1 MFYNRKNKEKTPEQ
15 LELKKLQL
23 ELAEAKAARD
33 EYKKML
39 FLINDS
45 THLGLWIAYFD
56 EKGEIGRVVFSND
69 FRKMIGQSREE
80 FPDDVS
86 SLPKVMHPDDIEPVF
101 ACFNAAAADSTNRK
115 KYDIDYRLN
124 IRNEGYKKFHAAGE
138 VIRNPNGSPK
148 IFLGTFTNIDEQ
160 LKSKEAL
167 DKVRKRQSAI
177 DTMMLEGTWSMDL
190 TEYDVADPNAPMVF
204 SRQFKRLLGYQDSHD
219 FPDIMNSWITKIHP
233 DDVKRAS
240 DRIGEQLADPTGSTD
255 FDMEYRMLHRDG
267 RYRWFRASSTAVWS
281 EEQTPVMIAGTILD
295 ITDEKNHEL
304 KVETE
309 LEPAIDNLR
318 QNVGNVSQAVEDA
331 TRDIESVASQQNDIA
346 ESAFAIEQSVDA
358 SMGIIQSIQAIAK
371 QTNLLSLNASIEAAR
386 AGEAGKGF
394 AVVAEEVRSL
404 SESTR
409 ETTNN
414 IGDILTDMNTSVR
427 DVMKKIKDIND
438 SIVTQSTNMKEI
450 NATVTDLY
458 GLAEKMSSI
467 FANVEAA
474 SDVE

>member
-1 MFYNRKNKEKTPEQ
+1 MLYKRNREETQEQREIKELRIK
-15 LELKKLQL
+15 
-23 ELAEAKAARD
+23 LAEANAARD
-33 EYKKML
+33 EYEKML
-39 FLINDS
+39 LLINDS
-45 THLGLWIAYFD
+45 AHLGLWIAYFD
-56 EKGEIGRVVFSND
+56 EKGQMCRVVFSDD
-69 FRKMIGQSREE
+69 FRKMIGQSRED
-80 FPDDVS
+80 FPDDLS
-86 SLPKVMHPDDIEPVF
+86 SLPKVMHPDDVEQVF
-101 ACFNAAAADSTNRK
+101 ACFNAAAADQTNRK
-115 KYDIDYRLN
+115 KFDIDYRLD
-124 IRNEGYKKFHAAGE
+124 IRNEGYKWFHAAGE
-138 VIRNPNGSPK
+138 VIRKPDGSPK

-160 LKSKEAL
+160 LKSKEVL
-167 DKVRKRQSAI
+167 DKIQKRQSAI
-177 DTMMLEGTWSMDL
+177 DNMMLEGTWSMEL
-190 TEYDVADPNAPMVF
+190 TEHDSSDPNAPMVF
-204 SRQFKRLLGYQDSHD
+204 SKQFKRLLGYQGSSD

-233 DDVKRAS
+233 DDVKRAA

-255 FDMEYRMLHRDG
+255 FDMEYRMLHKDG

-295 ITDEKNHEL
+295 ITEEKNHEL

-318 QNVGNVSQAVEDA
+318 QSVGSVSKAVEDA
-331 TRDIESVASQQNDIA
+331 THDIQSVASQQNDIA

-404 SESTR
+404 SESTK

-438 SIVTQSTNMKEI
+438 SIVTQSANMKDI

-458 GLAEKMSSI
+458 GLAERMSSI
-467 FANVEAA
+467 FANVEA
-474 SDVE
+474 SLDGE